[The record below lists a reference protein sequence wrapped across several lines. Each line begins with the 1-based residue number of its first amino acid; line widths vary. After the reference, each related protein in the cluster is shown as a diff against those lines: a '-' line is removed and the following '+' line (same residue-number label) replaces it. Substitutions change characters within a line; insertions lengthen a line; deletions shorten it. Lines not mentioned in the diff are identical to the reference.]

1 MDTNFSPELKKKFI
15 ADSTKQAL
23 RHNVAVIQPEHLLMA
38 LISDS
43 DSKGFRL
50 IEKAATSSS
59 AYALQ
64 QNLDKYLFEEALN
77 TYGDAS
83 AAQVSVSDMS
93 NRLIKLS
100 VLEARMLRS
109 DTVDSEH
116 LLLALSIMPTYR
128 TLRTWTHSA
137 TPV

>member
-1 MDTNFSPELKKKFI
+1 MDTNFSPELKKVL

-100 VLEARMLRS
+100 VLEEGCCAATLWTPS
-109 DTVDSEH
+109 TCCSPF
-116 LLLALSIMPTYR
+116 SIMPTYR